1 MSFTIVAGTSVAIA
15 SAYGAAKA
23 MSAITNAAEA
33 VATLEASHGI
43 VVNDIVEITS
53 GWPALS
59 GQLARVKAVATN
71 DVTLELI
78 NTSNTTQFPTG
89 SGAGSVRKIT
99 TWQALGQLDADF
111 GSSGGEQQFRQI
123 RLLSQLEEIELPT
136 TRTATR
142 LTLQY
147 YDDPTAAWQGV
158 VKAARDAK
166 SPRGVRLTYP
176 NSYITYGNGYWSMP
190 DFATPQDGVLGGQIT
205 VNMSSRGNTYAAA

>member
-1 MSFTIVAGTSVAIA
+1 MSFTLVAGTSVAIA
-15 SAYGAAKA
+15 SAYGTAKT

-59 GQLARVKAVATN
+59 GQLARVKTVATN

-78 NTSNTTQFPTG
+78 NTSSTTQFPTG
-89 SGAGSVRKIT
+89 SGAGSVRKVT
-99 TWQALGQLDADF
+99 TWQALGQIDADI
-111 GSSGGEQQFRQI
+111 GGSGGEQQFRQI

-142 LTLQY
+142 LTLPY
-147 YDDPTAAWQGV
+147 YDDPTAAWQAV
-158 VKAARDAK
+158 VKAARDSK
-166 SPRGVRLTYP
+166 SPRGVRLSFP
-176 NSYITYGNGYWSMP
+176 NGYITYGNGYWGMP
-190 DFATPQDGVLGGQIT
+190 DFPLPRDGVLGGDLT
-205 VNMSSRGNTYAAA
+205 VNISARANTYASA